1 MPDEKPPLGVPK
13 GTVFLSAYHQIWPG
27 LFAEEK
33 KLLLGLLGERILE
46 IEHIGSTAVPGLVA
60 KPIID
65 VAVAVEDLAVVKSF
79 ITPLSAEDY
88 EYKGEYGLPGRLLF
102 VKGAPR
108 NTHHLHAVER
118 GSEHWRVWLAFRDY
132 LREHPSEA
140 RRYAAFKKDLA
151 KRYAD
156 DRPAYT
162 RGKSD
167 YVAEVLKKAEG

>member
-1 MPDEKPPLGVPK
+1 MPDEKSPLGVPK

-27 LFAEEK
+27 LFEEEK
-33 KLLLGLLGERILE
+33 QLLLKLLGEDILE
-46 IEHIGSTAVPGLVA
+46 VAHIGSTAVPGLAA

-65 VAVAVEDLAVVKSF
+65 VAAAVEDLAVVKGF
-79 ITPLSAEDY
+79 IEPLSREDY

-108 NTHHLHAVER
+108 NTHHLHVVEQL
-118 GSEHWRVWLAFRDY
+118 SEHWRVWLAFRDY
-132 LREHPSEA
+132 LREHPAEVEH
-140 RRYAAFKKDLA
+140 YAAFKKDLA
-151 KRYAD
+151 KRYKD

-167 YVAEVLKKAEG
+167 YVAEVLKKAGG